1 MNPHSHESTEAVS
14 RRQFIV
20 NSSLAVGAVVLSNRR
35 LVSAEPVNRP
45 ARKLRA
51 AIIGH
56 TGKGDYGHGMDLVFN
71 DRENIEVV
79 AVADPVPS
87 GRAQAA
93 ERCKAL
99 RQYEDYRMMLG
110 KEKPDLVSIAPRW
123 TDQHRAMALTALEAG
138 AHVYIEKPFTQT
150 LAEADELLAIADKAG
165 LKIAVAHQMRLA
177 PNILYLKRAIES
189 GLIGDLAQMHAYGKQ
204 DQRAGGE
211 DLLVLGIHLF
221 DLMRFFAGDVLWCT
235 ARVLQDGHEI
245 TRGDARAATENIGPI
260 AGDEIEA
267 QFAFAHGVTATFA
280 SRAKLRSTVEHWGI
294 ELIGSKATV
303 RILADIF
310 PMVYLLR
317 SSRWEESGRTEH
329 WQRLENDPALN
340 ATPAERGVAAA
351 NRRVVGDWL
360 EAIQKNREPICS
372 GRAARQALE
381 MVMAIYHAGLSSSR
395 VTLPLKDRT
404 HPLARP

>member
-1 MNPHSHESTEAVS
+1 
-14 RRQFIV
+14 
-20 NSSLAVGAVVLSNRR
+20 LAVGAAVLNNRP
-35 LVSAEPVNRP
+35 LVSAEPVSPP

-79 AVADPVPS
+79 ALADPVPA

-123 TDQHRAMALTALEAG
+123 TDQHYAMTLAALKAG

-150 LAEADELLAIADKAG
+150 PAEADELLAIADKAG
-165 LKIAVAHQMRLA
+165 LRIAVAHQMRLA
-177 PNILYLKRAIES
+177 PNILYLNRAIES

-221 DLMRFFAGDVLWCT
+221 DLMRFFAGDALWCT
-235 ARVLQDGHEI
+235 ARVLQDGHDI

-267 QFAFAHGVTATFA
+267 QFAFAHGVTATFT

-294 ELIGSKATV
+294 ELIGSKAAV

-310 PMVYLLR
+310 PMVYLLK
-317 SSRWEESGRTEH
+317 SGKWEESGRIGH

-340 ATPAERGVAAA
+340 ATPAERSVAAA
-351 NRRVVGDWL
+351 NRRVAGDWL
-360 EAIQKNREPICS
+360 EAIQENREPICS

-395 VTLPLKDRT
+395 VALPLKDRT